1 MKLSFILMGLMLIPW
16 GNSLVHWKKL
26 EPGANGGCK
35 GTKGDL
41 KVGQTEDDPLVCG
54 VLHCSD
60 NAGNAFIH
68 YCQIPITVAL
78 CPGKGVTSEIM
89 FPDCCWI
96 CTTFKN
102 C

>member
-1 MKLSFILMGLMLIPW
+1 MKVTLIVMGLMLIPLA
-16 GNSLVHWKKL
+16 NSLVHWKKL
-26 EPGANGGCK
+26 EPGASGGCK

-41 KVGQTEDDPLVCG
+41 KVGEFEQDPLVCG
-54 VLHCSD
+54 ALHCTD

-78 CPGKGVTSEIM
+78 CSGRGVITDIE

-96 CTTFKN
+96 CTTYKN